1 MRILKYISLFLLS
14 LLLLSCSGFKSSW
27 KNFRAH
33 YNTYYHAEKSFKA
46 GLKKVEEQPVEVN
59 PEQSQRVHP
68 GPPNLAEEDFNNT
81 IEKGADILRRF
92 PDSKWTDDALFLI
105 GKSYYYKGDFFLAI
119 EKFEELN
126 QLTENSRFRQ
136 EALVWK
142 ARSLLDLEEYG
153 EGVSFITENL
163 DAEYFSEPHRAE
175 FRVLLAEH
183 HAMQENWKE
192 AADHLG
198 DAIAD
203 LEESKLKGRTFFL
216 YGQALERLERFGEA
230 FFAYDNVASRFP
242 AYDYVYWSR
251 MKKAEVA
258 RKEGNLQQAL
268 SIYIS
273 MSRDDKN
280 VSRLDRI
287 NYEIARTLEMQGDI
301 EGAEAGYKELLYSAK
316 TPSSGNVKAKTHYR
330 LGKINSEY
338 YNDLSTAAAYFDTAS
353 SQVDNINFL
362 ESKFDAERL
371 SSAYGLYAN
380 LKKEI
385 SRLDSLLWL
394 GSIQPSELDSV
405 LKEIRQQKRASLGE
419 RVRNSQ
425 ENENRLT
432 NVNAGNE
439 PEGRVADSS
448 VYGFLNYKNSRL
460 KQEAI
465 NEFNAVW
472 GNRPLVDNWRRIEVV
487 RSIGISSGE
496 GETAQ
501 NGNNRIPLSET
512 VNSEMNMDLSEIPTT
527 DRQKNA
533 FVNELANAKYRLGNL
548 FFLTLNMPDSARTYF
563 RDIIRNYPGS
573 VLAPQSMYSLFEL
586 YDESGNEQQYHYWAN
601 RILREYPDSRFAE
614 MVSAQINGKEGE
626 IQNPDATD
634 SQKLLTQFQNIEDAS
649 DSTSVIKAEQ
659 FRELAIANRSADLAP
674 YIHYQAVKTYVELA
688 KRKTDADL
696 YNRFLRANTQGATP
710 SEVSVSDSLGRDMY
724 PFFGTHWDSVRNVVS
739 EYDTL
744 FPAKPAGEDL
754 KILKKFLDSD
764 TAARSRTEAV
774 ATKAEPKEP
783 AEKGASKVLKACM
796 DLGTNVE
803 IVGGMSNFLSRV
815 DYPRE
820 LREKNPSDEIT
831 YKVAISDDGKVSSA
845 NQLSKQALPGISKA
859 FDSAIKNY
867 LYFDPILING
877 SSAQVSCTITFPLK
891 PAPEK
896 VSTSRQVIPKE
907 QVKTCG
913 ELDADMDVVGGMK
926 NFLSA
931 VDYPD
936 EMRAQEIPGEMTFEI
951 FIRADGKVNAR
962 RSVSASASSVSPLE
976 QAFEKAINRNLYF
989 DPMSLNAKVQ
999 NQSCKMTFPVM
1010 GGIRE

>member
-1 MRILKYISLFLLS
+1 MRTLKYISFFLLS

-59 PEQSQRVHP
+59 PEQPQRVHP
-68 GPPNLAEEDFNNT
+68 KPPNVAEEDFNNT

-183 HAMQENWKE
+183 HAMQGNWKE

-216 YGQALERLERFGEA
+216 YGQVLERLGRFGEA

-242 AYDYVYWSR
+242 AYDYVYWSK

-268 SIYIS
+268 SIYMT

-287 NYEIARTLEMQGDI
+287 NYEVARTLEMQGDFQR
-301 EGAEAGYKELLYSAK
+301 AEAGYKELLYSDM
-316 TPSSGNVKAKTHYR
+316 TPSSRNVKAKTHYR

-380 LKKEI
+380 LRTEI
-385 SRLDSLLWL
+385 SRLDSLLRL
-394 GSIQPSELDSV
+394 GSLQPSELDSV
-405 LKEIRQQKRASLGE
+405 LEEIRQQKREALGL

-432 NVNAGNE
+432 NVNLGNE
-439 PEGRVADSS
+439 PESRISDSS
-448 VYGFLNYKNSRL
+448 VYGFLNYKNPRL
-460 KQEAI
+460 KREAI

-472 GNRPLVDNWRRIEVV
+472 GNRPLIDNWRRMEVV
-487 RSIGISSGE
+487 RSTGISSGE
-496 GETAQ
+496 GETDQ
-501 NGNNRIPLSET
+501 YGNNRTLASEGE
-512 VNSEMNMDLSEIPTT
+512 NSRLNMNLDDIPTT
-527 DRQKNA
+527 DRQKSA
-533 FVNELANAKYRLGNL
+533 YVNELANAKYRLGNL

-563 RDIIRNYPGS
+563 IDIVRNYPGS
-573 VLAPQSMYSLFEL
+573 ALAPQSMYSLFEL
-586 YDESGNEQQYHYWAN
+586 YDEIGNEQQYRYWAN

-626 IQNPDATD
+626 VQNPDATD

-649 DSTSVIKAEQ
+649 DSTSLNKAEQ

-688 KRKTDADL
+688 KNKTDTDL
-696 YNRFLRANTQGATP
+696 YNQFLRANTQGQDAT
-710 SEVSVSDSLGRDMY
+710 STEVSVSDSLGRDMY
-724 PFFGTHWDSVRNVVS
+724 PFFGTHWDSVRKVVS
-739 EYDTL
+739 EHDTL
-744 FPAKPAGEDL
+744 FPGKPLGEDL
-754 KILKKFLDSD
+754 KILKKYLASE
-764 TAARSRTEAV
+764 AAGRPRTEAV
-774 ATKAEPKEP
+774 ATKAESKES
-783 AEKGASKVLKACM
+783 AEKGEDKVLKSCADM
-796 DLGTNVE
+796 GTNVE

-820 LREKNPSDEIT
+820 LREQNPSDEIT
-831 YKVAISDDGKVSSA
+831 YKIAISDDGKVSTVSL
-845 NQLSKQALPGISKA
+845 LSKQVLPGIHKA
-859 FDSAIKNY
+859 FDTAIKNY

-877 SSAQVSCTITFPLK
+877 SSGQVSCTITFPIK
-891 PAPEK
+891 PAPRK
-896 VSTSRQVIPKE
+896 VSASHQAISKE

-913 ELDADMDVVGGMK
+913 ELDADMDVVGGMR

-936 EMRAQEIPGEMTFEI
+936 EMSAQELPDEMTFEL
-951 FIRADGKVNAR
+951 FIRADGKVTTR
-962 RSVSASASSVSPLE
+962 GLVSASASSVSPLE
-976 QAFEKAINRNLYF
+976 KAFEKAINRNLYF
-989 DPMSLNAKVQ
+989 DPMSLNANVK

-1010 GGIRE
+1010 GG

>member
-1 MRILKYISLFLLS
+1 MRFLKYISLFLLS

-59 PEQSQRVHP
+59 PELSQRVHP
-68 GPPNLAEEDFNNT
+68 GPPNVADEDFNNT
-81 IEKGADILRRF
+81 VEKGADILRRF

-119 EKFEELN
+119 EKFEELSR
-126 QLTENSRFRQ
+126 LTENSRFRQ
-136 EALVWK
+136 EALIWK
-142 ARSLLDLEEYG
+142 ARSLLDLEEYD

-183 HAMQENWKE
+183 YAMQENWNE
-192 AADHLG
+192 SADYIS

-216 YGQALERLERFGEA
+216 YGQVLERLERYGEA

-242 AYDYVYWSR
+242 AYDYVYWSK

-268 SIYIS
+268 SIYS
-273 MSRDDKN
+273 TMSRDDKN

-287 NYEIARTLEMQGDI
+287 NYEISRTLEMQGNI
-301 EGAEAGYKELLYSAK
+301 KRAEAGYKELLYSAK

-338 YNDLSTAAAYFDTAS
+338 YNDLSTAAAYFDSAS

-394 GSIQPSELDSV
+394 GSLQPAELDSV
-405 LKEIRQQKRASLGE
+405 LKEIRQQKRTSLEE
-419 RVRNSQ
+419 RVQNSQ

-432 NVNAGNE
+432 NVNAANE
-439 PEGRVADSS
+439 PDSRVADSS
-448 VYGFLNYKNSRL
+448 VYGFLNYKDPRL
-460 KQEAI
+460 KREAI

-487 RSIGISSGE
+487 RSSGISSGDI
-496 GETAQ
+496 ETDQ
-501 NGNNRIPLSET
+501 NGNDRTQASDA
-512 VNSEMNMDLSEIPTT
+512 VNLELNMDLGDIPTT
-527 DRQKNA
+527 ERQKREYE
-533 FVNELANAKYRLGNL
+533 NELANAKYRLGNL

-563 RDIIRNYPGS
+563 NDIIRNYSGTA
-573 VLAPQSMYSLFEL
+573 LAPQSMYSLFEL
-586 YDESGNEQQYHYWAN
+586 YGESGNEQQYRYWSN

-614 MVSAQINGKEGE
+614 MVSAQINGKEKE
-626 IQNPDATD
+626 VQNPETTD
-634 SQKLLTQFQNIEDAS
+634 SQKLLTRFQNIEDTS
-649 DSTSVIKAEQ
+649 DSTSLLKAEQ
-659 FRELAIANRSADLAP
+659 FRKLAIANRSADLAP

-688 KRKTDADL
+688 KNKTDADL
-696 YNRFLRANTQGATP
+696 YNQFLRANTGEQGDAST
-710 SEVSVSDSLGRDMY
+710 EVSVSDSLGRNIY

-739 EYDTL
+739 EHDTL

-754 KILKKFLDSD
+754 KMLKKFLDSPA
-764 TAARSRTEAV
+764 AARPRTEAV
-774 ATKAEPKEP
+774 AAKAEPKEP
-783 AEKGASKVLKACM
+783 VAKGEGKVLKACM
-796 DLGTNVE
+796 ALGTNVE

-820 LREKNPSDEIT
+820 LQEKNPSDEIT
-831 YKVAISDDGKVSSA
+831 YKVAITDDGKVSSA
-845 NQLSKQALPGISKA
+845 NLLSKQTLSGISKA

-896 VSTSRQVIPKE
+896 ASALQQVTAKE
-907 QVKTCG
+907 QIKACG
-913 ELDADMDVVGGMK
+913 ELDADMDVVGGLR
-926 NFLSA
+926 NFLSV

-936 EMRAQEIPGEMTFEI
+936 DMKAQEFPGEITFEI
-951 FIRADGKVNAR
+951 FIRADGKVIAR
-962 RSVSASASSVSPLE
+962 RDASASPVSALE
-976 QAFEKAINRNLYF
+976 RAFEKAINRNLFF
-989 DPMSLNAKVQ
+989 DPMSLNTKVQ
-999 NQSCKMTFPVM
+999 NQSCKMTFPV
-1010 GGIRE
+1010 R